1 MIQRHTIQ
9 CALVLEAVDSLR
21 DHATAEEVY
30 EAVAKEHPH
39 IGRGTVYRNLQKL
52 AEAGEIMKVEV
63 PGGADR
69 YDHLTYTLAARTG
82 TTISPTSTT
91 TSSAQSAGASSMWTC
106 PTTAS
111 SRRKSQTSTGF
122 SSRGTPSCLRASAR
136 IVRRRAEEQLKIYG

>member
-69 YDHLTYTLAARTG
+69 YDHLTYKHYHVKCTKCGRVFDVDMPYEPNLADKIGDKHGFLLTG
-82 TTISPTSTT
+82 HTIMFT
-91 TSSAQSAGASSMWTC
+91 GVC
-106 PTTAS
+106 PDCQ
-111 SRRKSQTSTGF
+111 KKG
-122 SSRGTPSCLRASAR
+122 
-136 IVRRRAEEQLKIYG
+136 

>member
-9 CALVLEAVDSLR
+9 CALVLEAVDTLR

-30 EAVAKEHPH
+30 EAVAREHPH

-69 YDHLTYTLAARTG
+69 YDHLTYKHYHVKCEKCGRVFDVDMPYDSELEEKVANKHGFLLTG
-82 TTISPTSTT
+82 HTIMFT
-91 TSSAQSAGASSMWTC
+91 GVC
-106 PTTAS
+106 PDCQ
-111 SRRKSQTSTGF
+111 K
-122 SSRGTPSCLRASAR
+122 
-136 IVRRRAEEQLKIYG
+136 

>member
-30 EAVAKEHPH
+30 EAVAREHPH

-69 YDHLTYTLAARTG
+69 YDHLTYKHYHVKCEKCGRVFDVDMPYDSGLEEKVANKHGFLLTG
-82 TTISPTSTT
+82 HTIMFT
-91 TSSAQSAGASSMWTC
+91 GVC
-106 PTTAS
+106 PDCQ
-111 SRRKSQTSTGF
+111 KQG
-122 SSRGTPSCLRASAR
+122 
-136 IVRRRAEEQLKIYG
+136 K

>member
-69 YDHLTYTLAARTG
+69 YDHLTYKHYHVKCTKCGRVFDVDMPYEPNLADKIGDKHGFLLTG
-82 TTISPTSTT
+82 HTIMFS
-91 TSSAQSAGASSMWTC
+91 GVC
-106 PTTAS
+106 PDCQ
-111 SRRKSQTSTGF
+111 KKG
-122 SSRGTPSCLRASAR
+122 
-136 IVRRRAEEQLKIYG
+136 

>member
-30 EAVAKEHPH
+30 EAVAREHPH

-69 YDHLTYTLAARTG
+69 YDHLTYKHYHVKCEKCGRVFDVDMPYDSELEEKVANKHGFLLTG
-82 TTISPTSTT
+82 HTIMFT
-91 TSSAQSAGASSMWTC
+91 GVC
-106 PTTAS
+106 PDCQ
-111 SRRKSQTSTGF
+111 KKG
-122 SSRGTPSCLRASAR
+122 
-136 IVRRRAEEQLKIYG
+136 